1 MSIYDYIVIG
11 AYLAFMLALGPVYKS
26 FSKTASDFFRGGGG
40 MLWWVVGSSAFM
52 NSFSAWSFTG
62 GAAKAYRT
70 GTFLLILFGCNT
82 VATLVCLVF
91 TAHRFRQLRVI
102 TAVEAIRDRFGNSSE
117 QVFNWLPLVFNILF
131 GGIMLYTIS
140 VFMSGVFGAKM
151 YQIILVLGAV
161 MIVMTLLGGSW
172 AATAGDFVQMLVVLT
187 ITVIMAVLAL
197 NHEAIGGIGG
207 LIEKMPKG
215 HLDWTEFERPGI
227 TWIYAITLV
236 VNQTVFINSMQSGG
250 ARYLFVKDGAEARKA
265 AWVSV
270 IGFIVLPI
278 IWIIPAFASSVIFP
292 DLAAVFPKLNNPA
305 EGAYV
310 AIATL
315 LLPPGLL
322 GLLVCGIFAASL
334 TSMNSLLNVF
344 SAGFVRNFYIRVID
358 KNASEGRQILVGR
371 IFILVYGLIWMG
383 IAMLLSLNSEIKLF
397 ELILIASASIGLP
410 AALPMLYG
418 MFVKKVPAWSG
429 WSTMLVGFI
438 VSLMIYL
445 GFKYGGLSDA
455 LRYGWDPDA
464 PLSDIEFDD
473 LKLGLTTAAIFTAC
487 TIWFFL
493 TGVFYN
499 YSSMEYRQQVDRFFE
514 GMNTPID
521 RTQEHEPDYE
531 GDRRQ
536 YLVLANLCLAYGGMV
551 LLLLLVPNDW
561 NARMLVLICGGSVV
575 LVGAVLRLIGKRA
588 RSDGAR

>member
-1 MSIYDYIVIG
+1 MSNFDYIVIG
-11 AYLAFMLALGPVYKS
+11 VYLVFMLSLGPIYKS

-62 GAAKAYRT
+62 GAAKAYET
-70 GTFLLILFGCNT
+70 GTFLLILFSCNT
-82 VATLVCLVF
+82 VATLVCLAF

-117 QVFNWLPLVFNILF
+117 QIFNWLPLIFNILF

-151 YQIILVLGAV
+151 YQIILILGAV
-161 MIVMTLLGGSW
+161 MIAMTLLGGSW

-207 LIEKMPKG
+207 LIANVPKG
-215 HLDWTEFERPGI
+215 HFEWTEFERPSI

-236 VNQTVFINSMQSGG
+236 VNQIVFANSMQSGG
-250 ARYLFVKDGAEARKA
+250 ARYLFVKDGGEARKS

-270 IGFIVLPI
+270 VGFILLPI
-278 IWIIPAFASSVIFP
+278 IWLIPAFASSVIFP
-292 DLAAVFPKLNNPA
+292 DLASMFPNLNNPNEA
-305 EGAYV
+305 AYV
-310 AIATL
+310 AIAKE
-315 LLPPGLL
+315 LLPTGLL

-344 SAGFVRNFYIRVID
+344 SAGFVRNFWIRVVD

-371 IFILVYGLIWMG
+371 IFIFIYGLIWMG
-383 IAMLLSLNSEIKLF
+383 IAMVLSQNDKIKLF

-418 MFVKKVPAWSG
+418 MFVKKVPAWAG
-429 WSTMLVGFI
+429 WSTMVFGFI
-438 VSLMIYL
+438 VSLAIYL
-445 GFKYGGLSDA
+445 GFKYWGWSDA
-455 LRYGWDPDA
+455 LRYGWDASA
-464 PLSDIEFDD
+464 PLSDIEFGD
-473 LKLGLTTAAIFTAC
+473 LKLGLTTGTIFLAC
-487 TIWFFL
+487 TIWFFF
-493 TGVFYN
+493 TGIFHK
-499 YSSMEYRQQVDRFFE
+499 YSSPEYREQVDKFFE
-514 GMNTPID
+514 VMNTPID
-521 RTQEHEPDYE
+521 RSTEHEPDYE
-531 GDRRQ
+531 SDSRQ
-536 YLVLANLCLAYGGMV
+536 YAVLANLCLAYGGMV
-551 LLLLLVPNDW
+551 LLLLLVPNDLK
-561 NARMLVLICGGSVV
+561 ARMLILICGGAVV
-575 LVGAVLRLIGKRA
+575 VVGVVLRLIGIKRA
-588 RSDGAR
+588 RNKA